1 MSSRQVAYAQ
11 KRRSTRIDQA
21 VPVAVQGLGAFR
33 EPYQE
38 QVSTLTV
45 SCHGCAYESKYEVI
59 QGEFV
64 YLDVKSPTDGPSHG
78 STRARVKW
86 VQNLGAKGGFHIA
99 VELEVPGNVWGIASP
114 PEDWFPIRVPIA
126 IEPAASGRE

>member
-38 QVSTLTV
+38 QVSTLTI
-45 SCHGCAYESKYEVI
+45 SCHGCAYQSRYEVI
-59 QGEFV
+59 QGEDV
-64 YLDVKSPTDGPSHG
+64 YLDVRSPTDGSSHG
-78 STRARVKW
+78 SARARVKW
-86 VQNLGAKGGFHIA
+86 V
-99 VELEVPGNVWGIASP
+99 P
-114 PEDWFPIRVPIA
+114 
-126 IEPAASGRE
+126 SGLRHAWRATLVSR